1 MNESNLSPKADEQVA
16 VGAFMP
22 LNSLIKNYKIG
33 LCLFL
38 VIILVGIPIAWKK
51 GKSTYTAT
59 AIIYVSSHVANI
71 LSENREQD
79 LSQQYKMFSNQQ
91 VGTIGRYDILL
102 LALDKL
108 GRKRFLWQDPKES
121 DRSAAERLQAA
132 LIIKPISETYLIS
145 VALEMDKAE
154 GLDEIVNTV
163 VGTYIENA
171 REEQLLYASK
181 ERTQILYDQR
191 EKLQRIVNNKK
202 KELAALSQQLSV
214 TVFVDNAA
222 NPYDEILASSQFAYS
237 QAQREL
243 MKTEAELLLYEDP
256 KNPDSK
262 TLNSIVADIVYKDQ
276 GLNSLKSNMNFR
288 RSELLKLISG
298 LDSKHPGYDQLRKQ
312 IEVIEAEVAEA
323 VVKLTHAVK
332 STLLEE
338 RRSKVVLARKIEQ
351 DLLAQVN
358 AQKKNALWFS
368 THYGDGVALNRDLK
382 NYYEQLQ
389 RIEDRIGFLEL
400 ESKAPGLIRFESRAR
415 PPQIPTAGGHK
426 KPLIIVIVL
435 ALVLGFLVPIVIGLF
450 YAFIKTEGQVEKL
463 LGYKPLAALMELDNQ
478 NIFTKSNIDKTR
490 RMALAIDR
498 EHVSSGRSSSLILMT
513 SVNHES
519 GVTSLAFDLA
529 MNYKIM
535 HKRAVLVEVNSIKSD
550 QRYLNGHKTLG
561 LLNMVLDPELLVSQ
575 VVSPADD
582 MYPERISIGVHD
594 VGFLSGHQDLRL
606 VLQRISKAYPLVIL
620 DAAPILSAADT
631 EFFIGLSD
639 ITLLLV
645 AAQQTT
651 LSELKQAA
659 KLLERIGPN
668 IVSFVVTRI
677 LVYKGVSDYALLIK
691 SNILG
696 YKSRVMRKLIARFF
710 NRRHN

>member
-276 GLNSLKSNMNFR
+276 G
-288 RSELLKLISG
+288 
-298 LDSKHPGYDQLRKQ
+298 
-312 IEVIEAEVAEA
+312 
-323 VVKLTHAVK
+323 VK
-332 STLLEE
+332 
-338 RRSKVVLARKIEQ
+338 
-351 DLLAQVN
+351 
-358 AQKKNALWFS
+358 
-368 THYGDGVALNRDLK
+368 
-382 NYYEQLQ
+382 
-389 RIEDRIGFLEL
+389 
-400 ESKAPGLIRFESRAR
+400 
-415 PPQIPTAGGHK
+415 
-426 KPLIIVIVL
+426 
-435 ALVLGFLVPIVIGLF
+435 
-450 YAFIKTEGQVEKL
+450 
-463 LGYKPLAALMELDNQ
+463 
-478 NIFTKSNIDKTR
+478 
-490 RMALAIDR
+490 
-498 EHVSSGRSSSLILMT
+498 
-513 SVNHES
+513 
-519 GVTSLAFDLA
+519 
-529 MNYKIM
+529 
-535 HKRAVLVEVNSIKSD
+535 
-550 QRYLNGHKTLG
+550 
-561 LLNMVLDPELLVSQ
+561 
-575 VVSPADD
+575 
-582 MYPERISIGVHD
+582 
-594 VGFLSGHQDLRL
+594 
-606 VLQRISKAYPLVIL
+606 
-620 DAAPILSAADT
+620 
-631 EFFIGLSD
+631 
-639 ITLLLV
+639 
-645 AAQQTT
+645 
-651 LSELKQAA
+651 
-659 KLLERIGPN
+659 
-668 IVSFVVTRI
+668 
-677 LVYKGVSDYALLIK
+677 
-691 SNILG
+691 
-696 YKSRVMRKLIARFF
+696 
-710 NRRHN
+710 

>member
-1 MNESNLSPKADEQVA
+1 MNESNLSAKADEQVA

-33 LCLFL
+33 LGLFL
-38 VIILVGIPIAWKK
+38 VIILVGVPIAWKK
-51 GKSTYTAT
+51 GKSIYTAT
-59 AIIYVSSHVANI
+59 AIIHVSSHIANI

-79 LSQQYKMFSNQQ
+79 LSQQYKLFSNQQ

-108 GRKRFLWQDPKES
+108 GRKRILWQDPKES

-145 VALEMDKAE
+145 VALEMDRAE

-171 REEQLLYASK
+171 RVEQMLYASK
-181 ERTQILYDQR
+181 ERIQILYDQR
-191 EKLQRIVNNKK
+191 EKLNGIVNNKK
-202 KELAALSQQLSV
+202 KELAALSQLLSV

-222 NPYDEILASSQFAYS
+222 NPYDQLLASSQVAYS

-256 KNPDSK
+256 KKPDSK
-262 TLNSIVADIVYKDQ
+262 ALNSIVADIVYKDS
-276 GLNSLKSNMNFR
+276 GLNSLKSNMYAR

-298 LDSKHPGYDQLRKQ
+298 LDSKHPGYEQISKQ
-312 IEVIEAEVAEA
+312 IQVIEAEVDEA
-323 VVKLTHAVK
+323 VGKLTHDVK
-332 STLLEE
+332 NSLLED

-351 DLLAQVN
+351 DLLAQVT

-382 NYYEQLQ
+382 NIYEQLN

-400 ESKAPGLIRFESRAR
+400 ESKAPGLIRFESMAR
-415 PPQIPTAGGHK
+415 PPQFPTAGGRK
-426 KPLIIVIVL
+426 KPVIIVLVL
-435 ALVLGFLVPIVIGLF
+435 ALVLGLVVPIVIGLF
-450 YAFIKTEGQVEKL
+450 NRSIRTEGQVEKL
-463 LGYKPLAALMELDNQ
+463 LGYKPLSSLMEVDNE
-478 NIFTKSNIDKTR
+478 NNFTKINIDKTR

-498 EHVSSGRSSSLILMT
+498 EHDRSGRSSTLILMT

-519 GVTSLAFDLA
+519 GVTSLAFNLA
-529 MNYKIM
+529 MDYKIM
-535 HKRAVLVEVNSIKSD
+535 HKRAILVEVNLIKPD
-550 QRYLNGHKTLG
+550 QRYLSGHTSLG
-561 LLNMVLDPELLVSQ
+561 LLNLALDPKLLLSQ

-594 VGFLSGHQDLRL
+594 VGLLSGHQDLSL
-606 VLQRISKAYPLVIL
+606 VLQRISQAYPVVIL
-620 DAAPILSAADT
+620 DAAPILCAADT

-651 LSELKQAA
+651 LNELKQAA
-659 KLLERIGPN
+659 KLLERIGPD
-668 IVSFVVTRI
+668 IVSFVVTR
-677 LVYKGVSDYALLIK
+677 LQVFKGINDYVFIIK
-691 SNILG
+691 SNLLG
-696 YKSRVMRKLIARFF
+696 YKKVGKLIAGLF
-710 NRRHN
+710 NKK